1 MKKLMVMALCL
12 TMMSSF
18 AACSGTPSKEAS
30 GGQAKNEVVNEK
42 AFSMGKIDGCV
53 YESEFIGIGCELE
66 DEWAFM
72 SDEEIKELNNITADV
87 AGEEYEE
94 LMEDAE
100 LIYDMYAIGGNQLDS
115 INVNLEKYDKATLD
129 SLVIEDALENTIPIL
144 EESFGNIGYTDIET
158 YLDKINIEEEEFT
171 CLYLTGEIEGVRIYQ
186 KVFPIKCNGYLANV
200 TITTYGEDNVDSLAE
215 RFYFVE

>member
-1 MKKLMVMALCL
+1 MKKLIVMTLCL

-18 AACSGTPSKEAS
+18 AGCSETPSKEAS
-30 GGQAKNEVVNEK
+30 GEQVENEVVSEK
-42 AFSMGKIDGCV
+42 EFSMGEIDGLV
-53 YESEFIGIGCELE
+53 YENEFIGIGCELE
-66 DEWAFM
+66 DEWSFM
-72 SDEEIKELNNITADV
+72 SDEEIKELNNITGDV

-94 LMEDAE
+94 LLEDAE

-115 INVNLEKYDKATLD
+115 INVNLEKYDKVTLD
-129 SLVIEDALENTIPIL
+129 SLVVEDALENTIPIL
-144 EESFGNIGYTDIET
+144 EKSFGNMGYTDIET

-200 TITTYGEDNVDSLAE
+200 TITTYEEDRVDSLAE

>member
-1 MKKLMVMALCL
+1 MKKLIVMTLCL

-18 AACSGTPSKEAS
+18 AGCSETPSKEAS
-30 GGQAKNEVVNEK
+30 GEQVENEVVSEK
-42 AFSMGKIDGCV
+42 EFSMGEIDGLV
-53 YESEFIGIGCELE
+53 YENEFIGIGCELE
-66 DEWAFM
+66 DEWSFM

-94 LMEDAE
+94 LLEDAE

-115 INVNLEKYDKATLD
+115 INVNLEKYDKVTLD
-129 SLVIEDALENTIPIL
+129 SLVVEDALENTIPIL
-144 EESFGNIGYTDIET
+144 EKSFGNMGYTDIET
-158 YLDKINIEEEEFT
+158 YLDKINIAEEEFT

-200 TITTYGEDNVDSLAE
+200 TITTYEEDRVDSLAE

>member
-1 MKKLMVMALCL
+1 MKKLIVMTLCL

-18 AACSGTPSKEAS
+18 AGCSETPSKEAS
-30 GGQAKNEVVNEK
+30 GEQVENEVVSEK
-42 AFSMGKIDGCV
+42 EFSMGEIDGLV
-53 YESEFIGIGCELE
+53 YENEFIGIGCELE
-66 DEWAFM
+66 DEWSFM

-94 LMEDAE
+94 LLEDAE

-115 INVNLEKYDKATLD
+115 INVNLEKYDKVTLD
-129 SLVIEDALENTIPIL
+129 SLVVEDALENTIPIL
-144 EESFGNIGYTDIET
+144 EKSFGNMGYTDIET

-200 TITTYGEDNVDSLAE
+200 TITTYEEDRVDSLAE